1 MMENLE
7 ERLQT
12 VLSDLAPEDVHA
24 VAAFANF
31 LTEQRRARSANRD
44 LQLAERTHADMIAAL
59 DEVAGMT
66 MEQGPPVS
74 NRDHDRYLYGGE

>member
-1 MMENLE
+1 
-7 ERLQT
+7 
-12 VLSDLAPEDVHA
+12 V
-24 VAAFANF
+24 
-31 LTEQRRARSANRD
+31 
-44 LQLAERTHADMIAAL
+44 QLAERAHADIVAAL